1 MSTGHDAR
9 LADVTIPAATAEVG
23 EAPAPSPGTSSAPTS
38 ERVAQ
43 AVCEWLSEMPTGVV
57 FALLWVTGAAL
68 MGSCALAVYVGV
80 WVLLRLVAGS

>member
-1 MSTGHDAR
+1 
-9 LADVTIPAATAEVG
+9 
-23 EAPAPSPGTSSAPTS
+23 
-38 ERVAQ
+38 
-43 AVCEWLSEMPTGVV
+43 MPTGVV